1 MQIATSQFISAT
13 KLLAE
18 RRQNSMKLPMKPD
31 TDDRRTCEQCANL
44 RGIVCSVARPGGVVS
59 AVVGHRPG
67 LLNVLQRCR
76 GYKGE

>member
-1 MQIATSQFISAT
+1 MTT
-13 KLLAE
+13 KLPTHSGA
-18 RRQNSMKLPMKPD
+18 
-31 TDDRRTCEQCANL
+31 DDRRTCEQCANL

-67 LLNVLQRCR
+67 LVSVLQRCR

>member
-1 MQIATSQFISAT
+1 MTMPT
-13 KLLAE
+13 K
-18 RRQNSMKLPMKPD
+18 PY

-44 RGIVCSVARPGGVVS
+44 IGIVCSVARPGGVVS

-67 LLNVLQRCR
+67 LLGVLQRCR

>member
-1 MQIATSQFISAT
+1 
-13 KLLAE
+13 
-18 RRQNSMKLPMKPD
+18 MKLPMKPD

-59 AVVGHRPG
+59 AVVRYRPG

>member
-1 MQIATSQFISAT
+1 
-13 KLLAE
+13 
-18 RRQNSMKLPMKPD
+18 MKLPMKPD

-67 LLNVLQRCR
+67 W
-76 GYKGE
+76 